1 MVEIV
6 ADAGR
11 DEYGHVLDGQL
22 VEQPAHVDEAVH
34 HLRHAETVAEV
45 VERIVA
51 IVLLDTQLQRARTD
65 TQAPSGDSLRTSKKV
80 LLLLQPFNGLFSRT
94 TWVSR

>member
-1 MVEIV
+1 MIIIIIIIRVVVAGMVEIV

-80 LLLLQPFNGLFSRT
+80 KYT
-94 TWVSR
+94 Y

>member
-1 MVEIV
+1 MIIIIIIIIRVVVAGMVEIV

-11 DEYGHVLDGQL
+11 DEYSHVLDGQL

-51 IVLLDTQLQRARTD
+51 IVLLDAQLQRTD
-65 TQAPSGDSLRTSKKV
+65 TQAPSGDSLRTSKKIKY
-80 LLLLQPFNGLFSRT
+80 T
-94 TWVSR
+94 Y